1 MKSSRRSSLPS
12 CHLPSD
18 RQLGEWTRFRS
29 SVSINN
35 TFQKQE
41 RKERGQPAMCLQ
53 IDNICLCWRIYF
65 FVMETIIIIL
75 PSIIPTPA
83 LEQFFSSFNIVVEFH
98 QNEKKN
104 NVLYNISWK
113 CPITVVKYSQWI
125 SWTSCR

>member
-1 MKSSRRSSLPS
+1 MQLSL
-12 CHLPSD
+12 
-18 RQLGEWTRFRS
+18 TRFRS
-29 SVSINN
+29 SVSINK

-104 NVLYNISWK
+104 NVLYNIS
-113 CPITVVKYSQWI
+113 
-125 SWTSCR
+125 